1 MIRAHAALAVRL
13 PDMVDDQA
21 FAAGTPETELADLST
36 VLMGGGPLSNKRGH
50 ALLTNDRLLFSD
62 QRFAP
67 AQAGAIGGPLA
78 GALAEALERRRRG
91 RPPLLDFP
99 LTDIARVS
107 HVTKLTVR
115 DILVIDAGGTEY
127 RFAQGFKA
135 WNPLLRRVLAERHG
149 RPPDIHLHEP
159 GESAPEHPGAI
170 TSDSLRRFPGNGSSF
185 ISVP

>member
-1 MIRAHAALAVRL
+1 MAGPPPIRAVRPSPFRLL
-13 PDMVDDQA
+13 PVAENQA
-21 FAAGTPETELADLST
+21 FEPGTPETELADLST

-50 ALLTNDRLLFSD
+50 ALLTSDRLLFSD

-67 AQAGAIGGPLA
+67 AQAGAVGGPLA
-78 GALAEALERRRRG
+78 GALAEALERRRKG
-91 RPPLLDFP
+91 RPPLLDLP

-115 DILVIDAGGTEY
+115 DILEIEAGGAEY

-149 RPPDIHLHEP
+149 RSIEEEGPD
-159 GESAPEHPGAI
+159 AWRVRA
-170 TSDSLRRFPGNGSSF
+170 
-185 ISVP
+185 